1 MVATGAITAS
11 SILHHISAFI
21 SEILAQS
28 ELRKRL
34 LSVVYGIISLSDEI
48 ALKPLELAAEALENA
63 IFTDN
68 SSIKS
73 SSLRCAEELLLSVPE
88 NACSSFLL
96 SLIYGLNHQNLN
108 SALNLLHLFL
118 SDPSLAR
125 SEIAPIL
132 FEELFL
138 RHFLPI
144 IHWFHQQR
152 FQILTFF
159 PSNLI
164 NNTTEHSIGDEPEVF
179 PCTKSLSKLSI
190 DQTLKLKELE
200 SNYERVLDKNCRVF
214 AEHFKRVLE
223 RKDNGGSI
231 AIPMVKLLDKNEKWK
246 EMEQIAKQK
255 LRTEQLCFPNGR
267 YNPIWIEEEQTLE
280 VDFTNK
286 SKSASPPCVRSQ
298 VFGPFNLISEQ
309 ESSSSSRTFSIFK
322 STAQDQDDSSEIF
335 SLGSETEFEE
345 NDHEKTL
352 FDSGQPKP
360 KNQKLKQTITQS
372 LELDYAMENSRSA
385 SPESGEKHIT
395 PPKDFVCPITCNIF
409 YDPVTIETG
418 QTYERSAIQEWL
430 DRGNLTCPI
439 TGQKLQN
446 TQLPKTNYVLKRLI
460 ASWLEENPN
469 FVLDKALD
477 EAESVAVLTSPV
489 SFISQA
495 SIDRSMEMRRA
506 ITNLCTS
513 EVLEEAET
521 AVLCVE
527 RFWLEENVEG
537 NVQHMLLKPS
547 VINGL
552 VEILVNSVDLQ
563 VLRAAIFLLSE
574 LGFKGDI
581 VIETLTRVESD
592 VNCIVTLF
600 KRGVVEAVLLIY
612 QLGLSSQTLQ
622 EMDIV
627 GSLLNVVK
635 KKEEDVNKMHLSH
648 KSAAVLLLRKILGSK
663 EGSPTVVAVLAEN
676 AIESILGSLKA
687 KQVEERIAAVGILL
701 RCIQE
706 DWKCRNIIADK
717 ADLALIL
724 SSFTKVSNGEQFE
737 IIMFLSELVKLN
749 RRTSNE
755 KILRNIKDGSECST
769 MHSLLTYLQTAHRD
783 QCPVVAGLLLQLDI
797 LVEPLKMSI
806 YREEAMDVL
815 ISCLRD
821 SDFPT
826 AQISAAETIM
836 SLQGRFSTSGQ
847 PLARYFLL
855 ERAGLTKNHRK
866 PIGTENISDA
876 LGEVELTREE
886 DKATDEWERKMAF
899 VLVNHDFG
907 LLLEPLAKG
916 LKSKCAALFSACFVS
931 ATWLSHM
938 LGTLPDT
945 GILEAARIFLLDHF
959 LSIFTMTTDIEEKAL
974 ALLAINSFVHEPEGL
989 QYLSSDMK
997 NIMRGLKEFRRST
1010 PLAFDMLKVLCEG
1023 QDSSTELWSHHELFK
1038 VDCSRNGEV
1047 LSIAHCKDR
1056 IISGHSDGTMK
1067 VWSVKGTNLH
1077 LLQEIQEHS
1086 KGVTSLAVA
1095 ESEEKLYSGSLD
1107 KTIKVWSLGSDIVQC
1122 IQVHDVKE
1130 QIHNLVVSKSVACF
1144 IPHGVGIR
1152 VYSWAGE
1159 SKLLNSSKHVKCL
1172 NLMHGKLY
1180 CGCHDSSI
1188 QEVDLATGTVSYI
1201 HSGSR
1206 KLLGKANPIHALQ
1219 VYDEQLFSAST
1230 ALDGAAVKIRC
1241 RSNYGVIGSLST
1253 AMDVR
1258 TMAVGSNLTYLG
1270 GKGGVV
1276 EIWSR
1281 EKHNKID
1288 ALQIG
1293 RNCKVVCMSLNER
1306 EDVLVIGTSDGRIQA
1321 WEL

>member
-1 MVATGAITAS
+1 MVATGTITAS

-34 LSVVYGIISLSDEI
+34 LSVVYGIVSLSDEI

-73 SSLRCAEELLLSVPE
+73 SSLRCAEELLLSLPE

-144 IHWFHQQR
+144 IHWFHEQR
-152 FQILTFF
+152 SEILTFF

-164 NNTTEHSIGDEPEVF
+164 NNTTEHSIGDESEVF
-179 PCTKSLSKLSI
+179 HCTKSLSKLSI

-214 AEHFKRVLE
+214 AKHFKRVLE

-231 AIPMVKLLDKNEKWK
+231 AIPMVKLLDKNEKWN
-246 EMEQIAKQK
+246 EMEQIAEQK
-255 LRTEQLCFPNGR
+255 LRTEQLCLPNGR
-267 YNPIWIEEEQTLE
+267 YNPIWIEEEQTLQ
-280 VDFTNK
+280 VDCTNK

-537 NVQHMLLKPS
+537 DVQHMLLKPS

-622 EMDIV
+622 EMDVV
-627 GSLLNVVK
+627 GSLLSVVK
-635 KKEEDVNKMHLSH
+635 KKEEDVNKMRLSH

-687 KQVEERIAAVGILL
+687 KQVEVRIAAVGILL

-724 SSFTKVSNGEQFE
+724 SSFTKVSNDEQFE

-749 RRTSNE
+749 RTSNE
-755 KILRNIKDGSECST
+755 KILRNIKDGSKCST

-806 YREEAMDVL
+806 YREEAMDAL

-836 SLQGRFSTSGQ
+836 SLQGRFNTSGQ

-866 PIGTENISDA
+866 PIGSENISDA

-959 LSIFTMTTDIEEKAL
+959 LSIFTMTTDIEGKAL

-1067 VWSVKGTNLH
+1067 VWSVRGTNLH

-1122 IQVHDVKE
+1122 IQAHDVKE

-1288 ALQIG
+1288 TLQIG

>member
-1 MVATGAITAS
+1 
-11 SILHHISAFI
+11 
-21 SEILAQS
+21 
-28 ELRKRL
+28 
-34 LSVVYGIISLSDEI
+34 
-48 ALKPLELAAEALENA
+48 
-63 IFTDN
+63 
-68 SSIKS
+68 
-73 SSLRCAEELLLSVPE
+73 
-88 NACSSFLL
+88 
-96 SLIYGLNHQNLN
+96 
-108 SALNLLHLFL
+108 
-118 SDPSLAR
+118 
-125 SEIAPIL
+125 
-132 FEELFL
+132 
-138 RHFLPI
+138 
-144 IHWFHQQR
+144 
-152 FQILTFF
+152 
-159 PSNLI
+159 
-164 NNTTEHSIGDEPEVF
+164 
-179 PCTKSLSKLSI
+179 
-190 DQTLKLKELE
+190 
-200 SNYERVLDKNCRVF
+200 
-214 AEHFKRVLE
+214 
-223 RKDNGGSI
+223 
-231 AIPMVKLLDKNEKWK
+231 
-246 EMEQIAKQK
+246 
-255 LRTEQLCFPNGR
+255 
-267 YNPIWIEEEQTLE
+267 
-280 VDFTNK
+280 
-286 SKSASPPCVRSQ
+286 
-298 VFGPFNLISEQ
+298 
-309 ESSSSSRTFSIFK
+309 
-322 STAQDQDDSSEIF
+322 
-335 SLGSETEFEE
+335 
-345 NDHEKTL
+345 
-352 FDSGQPKP
+352 
-360 KNQKLKQTITQS
+360 
-372 LELDYAMENSRSA
+372 
-385 SPESGEKHIT
+385 
-395 PPKDFVCPITCNIF
+395 
-409 YDPVTIETG
+409 
-418 QTYERSAIQEWL
+418 
-430 DRGNLTCPI
+430 
-439 TGQKLQN
+439 
-446 TQLPKTNYVLKRLI
+446 
-460 ASWLEENPN
+460 
-469 FVLDKALD
+469 
-477 EAESVAVLTSPV
+477 
-489 SFISQA
+489 
-495 SIDRSMEMRRA
+495 
-506 ITNLCTS
+506 
-513 EVLEEAET
+513 
-521 AVLCVE
+521 
-527 RFWLEENVEG
+527 
-537 NVQHMLLKPS
+537 
-547 VINGL
+547 
-552 VEILVNSVDLQ
+552 
-563 VLRAAIFLLSE
+563 
-574 LGFKGDI
+574 
-581 VIETLTRVESD
+581 
-592 VNCIVTLF
+592 
-600 KRGVVEAVLLIY
+600 
-612 QLGLSSQTLQ
+612 
-622 EMDIV
+622 
-627 GSLLNVVK
+627 
-635 KKEEDVNKMHLSH
+635 
-648 KSAAVLLLRKILGSK
+648 
-663 EGSPTVVAVLAEN
+663 
-676 AIESILGSLKA
+676 
-687 KQVEERIAAVGILL
+687 
-701 RCIQE
+701 
-706 DWKCRNIIADK
+706 
-717 ADLALIL
+717 
-724 SSFTKVSNGEQFE
+724 
-737 IIMFLSELVKLN
+737 
-749 RRTSNE
+749 
-755 KILRNIKDGSECST
+755 
-769 MHSLLTYLQTAHRD
+769 
-783 QCPVVAGLLLQLDI
+783 
-797 LVEPLKMSI
+797 MSI
-806 YREEAMDVL
+806 YREEAMDAL

-836 SLQGRFSTSGQ
+836 SLQGRFNTSGQ

-866 PIGTENISDA
+866 PFGSENISDA

-959 LSIFTMTTDIEEKAL
+959 LSIFTMTTDIEGKAL